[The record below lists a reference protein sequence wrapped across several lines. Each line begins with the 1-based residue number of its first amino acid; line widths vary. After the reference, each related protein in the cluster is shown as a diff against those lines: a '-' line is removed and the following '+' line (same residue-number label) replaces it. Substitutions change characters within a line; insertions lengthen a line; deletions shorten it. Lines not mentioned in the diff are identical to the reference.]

1 MDLLEEAE
9 FTNCKPVAT
18 LINSK
23 LKLTIDGEVLKN
35 VTYYKRLVGKLIYLT
50 ITRPDITFAVSLV
63 SQFIQAPTVE
73 RLSIVKRILRYLKE
87 SINRGILLHNNHSTE
102 IHAYT
107 VADWAGNA
115 IDTKST
121 TSYCTLV
128 RGNILTWKSKK
139 QQVIARS
146 SAKAKY

>member
-9 FTNCKPVAT
+9 FTDCKPVAT

-23 LKLTIDGEVLKN
+23 LKLTIDGEALKN

-63 SQFIQAPTVE
+63 SQFMQAPTVE
-73 RLSIVKRILRYLKE
+73 RLSIVKRILRYLKW
-87 SINRGILLHNNHSTE
+87 SIDRGILLRNNHSTE

-121 TSYCTLV
+121 TSYCTFV

-139 QQVIARS
+139 Q
-146 SAKAKY
+146 